1 MATEPTDT
9 AIPKVIQVP
18 EYFYAIDINYLTH
31 MIGKERSLASV
42 RLQVAHLLL
51 YSGHVEPAYYP

>member
-31 MIGKERSLASV
+31 MIGKERSLVSV
-42 RLQVAHLLL
+42 R
-51 YSGHVEPAYYP
+51 